1 MIYSLSG
8 KLIAKKQ
15 NFIVIEVN
23 GIGFKIFVSSE
34 TARKLPKI
42 KERISL
48 FCYTSVK
55 QDGIELYGF
64 LMEKELEVFEL
75 LLSADG
81 VGPKAGLKIL
91 GITKI
96 DSLLAAIK
104 QGRSDL
110 LTRAAGIGDKKAQRI
125 VLELKDKVKHYKS
138 DDEVALMETDT
149 DIEKALKNLGYK
161 QAEIREAIK
170 NIPSKIKKIEDRL
183 KIALKNLSH

>member
-1 MIYSLSG
+1 MIYSLFG
-8 KLIAKKQ
+8 KLIVKKQ
-15 NFIVIEVN
+15 GFAVVEVN

-42 KERISL
+42 NERIFL

-55 QDGIELYGF
+55 QNGIELYGF
-64 LMEKELEVFEL
+64 LTEKELEIFEL

-125 VLELKDKVKHYKS
+125 VLELKDKIKRYKS
-138 DDEVALMETDT
+138 DDEVALMETDV
-149 DIEKALKNLGYK
+149 DIERALKSLGYK
-161 QAEIREAIK
+161 QSEIREAVK

-183 KIALKNLSH
+183 KTALKFLSK

>member
-1 MIYSLSG
+1 MIYSLFG
-8 KLIAKKQ
+8 KLIVKKQ
-15 NFIVIEVN
+15 NFAIIEVN

-64 LMEKELEVFEL
+64 LTEKELEIFEL

-110 LTRAAGIGDKKAQRI
+110 LTMAAGIGDKKAQRI
-125 VLELKDKVKHYKS
+125 VLELKDKIKQYKS
-138 DDEVALMETDT
+138 DDEVALMETDA
-149 DIEKALKNLGYK
+149 DIGKALRNLGYK
-161 QAEIREAIK
+161 QAEIRETIK
-170 NIPSKIKKIEDRL
+170 NIPSKIKKIEERIKAAL
-183 KIALKNLSH
+183 KILSE

>member
-1 MIYSLSG
+1 MIYSLFG
-8 KLIAKKQ
+8 KLIVKKQ
-15 NFIVIEVN
+15 GFIVIEVN

-42 KERISL
+42 NERIFL

-64 LMEKELEVFEL
+64 LTEKELEIFEL

-125 VLELKDKVKHYKS
+125 VLELKDKIKRYKS
-138 DDEVALMETDT
+138 DDEVALMETDI

-161 QAEIREAIK
+161 QAEIKEAIK

-183 KIALKNLSH
+183 KTALKFLSK

>member
-8 KLIAKKQ
+8 KLIVKKQ
-15 NFIVIEVN
+15 GFIVIEVN

-34 TARKLPKI
+34 TERKLPKI
-42 KERISL
+42 RERFFL

-64 LMEKELEVFEL
+64 LTEKELEIFEL
-75 LLSADG
+75 LISTDG

-96 DSLLAAIK
+96 DGLLSAIK

-125 VLELKDKVKHYKS
+125 VLELRDKIKHHKS
-138 DDEVALMETDT
+138 EEEMALMETDI
-149 DIEKALKNLGYK
+149 DIEKALKNLGYN
-161 QAEIREAIK
+161 QSEIKEVFK
-170 NIPSKIKKIEDRL
+170 NIPSKIKKVEDRL
-183 KIALKNLSH
+183 KAALKILSH

>member
-8 KLIAKKQ
+8 KLIVKKQ
-15 NFIVIEVN
+15 GFIVIEVN

-34 TARKLPKI
+34 TERKLPKI
-42 KERISL
+42 NEHISL
-48 FCYTSVK
+48 FCHTSVK

-64 LMEKELEVFEL
+64 LTEKELEIFEL
-75 LLSADG
+75 LMSANG

-125 VLELKDKVKHYKS
+125 VLELKDKIKRYKS
-138 DDEVALMETDT
+138 DDEVALMETDI
-149 DIEKALKNLGYK
+149 DIEKALINLGYK
-161 QAEIREAIK
+161 QSEIREVVK

-183 KIALKNLSH
+183 KTALKFLSK

>member
-1 MIYSLSG
+1 MIYSISG

-15 NFIVIEVN
+15 NFAVVEAN
-23 GIGFKIFVSSE
+23 GIGFKIFVGLRTLRQS
-34 TARKLPKI
+34 PKI
-42 KERISL
+42 GGKASF

-64 LMEKELEVFEL
+64 LTEKELEIFEL

-81 VGPKAGLKIL
+81 VGPKAGMKIL
-91 GITKI
+91 DIAKI

-110 LTRAAGIGDKKAQRI
+110 LTKAAGIGDKKAQRI
-125 VLELKDKVKHYKS
+125 VLELKDKIKHYKS
-138 DDEVALMETDT
+138 NEEVALMETDA

-161 QAEIREAIK
+161 QAEIREAVK

-183 KIALKNLSH
+183 KTALKFLSK